1 MPQEWSNWS
10 GSLRFAPGRIVE
22 PATED
27 ALALWIR
34 QAGDAGQT
42 VRVVGAG
49 HSSSRLAE
57 TRDFLVS
64 MANFRGTE
72 AVDLTACE
80 ATIGAGVT
88 LNEAGKTLAK
98 LGMAFAN
105 LGDVDFQTVAGAIAT
120 GTHGTGVRLPNLAT
134 HLVGGRL
141 LTGTGDTV
149 SFAVDED
156 SQLVRALRVS
166 LGAIGIV
173 TALGLR
179 LTPAYRLRKRAWC
192 AHVEDCLLS
201 FEELASAH
209 RHVDFYWYP
218 RSDDVKI
225 RTMDPVDVSPA
236 ELPFARLL
244 AEEIGWSHEVIPNDR
259 ELRFEE
265 MEYALPTAQG
275 LACFREVRKRIKAR
289 WRQSVGW
296 RVLYRTV
303 AADDAY
309 LSPAHGR
316 PTVTI
321 SLHQNA
327 TLPFWEYFSDI
338 EPIFRAHGGRPHWGK
353 KHSLHAAELQ
363 PLYPAW
369 DHFLEVRQRMDPTGV
384 FLNPYLREL
393 LGVGRTTP
401 A

>member
-10 GSLRFAPGRIVE
+10 GSLRFVPGRIVE

-27 ALALWIR
+27 ALALRIR
-34 QAGDAGQT
+34 QAVDAGQT
-42 VRVVGAG
+42 VRVIGAG
-49 HSSSRLAE
+49 HSSSRLVE
-57 TRDFLVS
+57 TDDDLVS
-64 MANFRGTE
+64 MAKFRDIE
-72 AVDLTACE
+72 AVDQTACE

-88 LNEAGKTLAK
+88 LNEAGRALAE
-98 LGMAFAN
+98 LGMAFGN
-105 LGDVDFQTVAGAIAT
+105 LGDVDYQTVAGAIAT

-141 LTGTGDTV
+141 VTGTGATV

-156 SQLVRALRVS
+156 RDLVRTLRVS
-166 LGAIGIV
+166 LGAIGII
-173 TALGLR
+173 TALRLR
-179 LTPAYRLRKRAWC
+179 LTPAYRLRKRVWC
-192 AHVEDCLLS
+192 AHVEDCLSS
-201 FEELASAH
+201 FPELAAAH

-218 RSDDVKI
+218 RSDETKI
-225 RTMDPVDVSPA
+225 RTMDLIEASPA
-236 ELPFARLL
+236 ALPFARLL
-244 AEEIGWSHEVIPNDR
+244 TEEIGWSHEVIPNAR

-265 MEYALPTAQG
+265 MEYAMPAAQG
-275 LACFREVRKRIKAR
+275 LACFTEVRQRIKEH
-289 WRQSVGW
+289 WRQLVGW

-309 LSPAHGR
+309 LSLAHGR

-353 KHSLHAAELQ
+353 KHTLHAAELR
-363 PLYPAW
+363 PLYPGW
-369 DHFLEVRQRMDPTGV
+369 DGFLEIRQQTDPAGV

-393 LGVGRTTP
+393 LGVDMRIP